1 MKIYWLDDAKEQ
13 RINLI
18 DFILEN
24 GGSVET
30 AITVD
35 ESIGRHV
42 TRLAYHPKLGKPG
55 RKRGTRELVNPDYGY
70 LVVYKL
76 GAKRVT
82 IVSILRGRQVKE
94 PLR

>member
-42 TRLAYHPKLGKPG
+42 TRLADHPKLGK
-55 RKRGTRELVNPDYGY
+55 RGTREQVNPDYGY

-82 IVSILRGRQVKE
+82 IVSILRGRQVKA
-94 PLR
+94 PLQ